1 MPADGQEPPA
11 RLPGSSVRAPLP
23 LEARDPGLGLAC
35 LSSQRCRWFTESLPQ
50 PHTHD
55 VWGQASVACG
65 PCRANPSQGGPS
77 RRQAPLSTLERAGL
91 ACLPGQRHMG
101 PPGRRPPKGN
111 QKLLQN
117 RKKHRPG
124 LNPGG
129 SCWGSGATWAPPS
142 LHPPRRPREPLWC
155 LHTAEVC
162 ALLQKDPSDPSGL
175 KAARAPAG
183 SPRPEPQCS
192 PP

>member
-1 MPADGQEPPA
+1 MDRSPRLVSQPPLSRPRCPWRRGIPALVSRVCLPKDAGGSPGPCPSPTPMMSGAKPA
-11 RLPGSSVRAPLP
+11 SPAALAEQNPTREGPAGGRCHSAPWRGRGRP
-23 LEARDPGLGLAC
+23 AC
-35 LSSQRCRWFTESLPQ
+35 LDRGTWGPQ
-50 PHTHD
+50 
-55 VWGQASVACG
+55 
-65 PCRANPSQGGPS
+65 
-77 RRQAPLSTLERAGL
+77 
-91 ACLPGQRHMG
+91 
-101 PPGRRPPKGN
+101 GRRPTKGN

-129 SCWGSGATWAPPS
+129 SRRASRATWALPS

-162 ALLQKDPSDPSGL
+162 ALLQKDPSNPSGL

-192 PP
+192 PL